1 MAVKPAARRKP
12 RIQPLRA
19 RRALAAR
26 LQAFRGWLGLTQ
38 QGLAGAAG
46 VSRAT
51 IARWEAG
58 TSPLPAWLAG
68 PMIGRPLFDCW
79 LRPRGDQDAVFAGVV
94 VATMVN
100 RSIGQPQ
107 HDVLGAAIRARDVG
121 SFREICRALGVVPA

>member
-1 MAVKPAARRKP
+1 MTVQPAARRKP

-19 RRALAAR
+19 RRALAGR

-58 TSPLPAWLAG
+58 TSPLPAWLAEPLAGQWG
-68 PMIGRPLFDCW
+68 PVVAGEEAL
-79 LRPRGDQDAVFAGVV
+79 QDAISEALVKSPPGPVIEILRAAAVSKNAQTF
-94 VATMVN
+94 
-100 RSIGQPQ
+100 
-107 HDVLGAAIRARDVG
+107 HVLTRILRGG
-121 SFREICRALGVVPA
+121 SA

>member
-1 MAVKPAARRKP
+1 MPVKPAARRKP

-19 RRALAAR
+19 RWELAHR
-26 LQAFRGWLGLTQ
+26 LLAFRGWLGLTQ

-58 TSPLPAWLAG
+58 TSPLPAWLSG
-68 PMIGRPLFDCW
+68 PMLECW
-79 LRPRGDQDAVFAGVV
+79 VGPRVNLHYIRLAEVA

-100 RSIGQPQ
+100 RPAGQQ
-107 HDVLGAAIRARDVG
+107 HDVLVASIRAQDVG
-121 SFREICRALGVVPA
+121 SFRVICRALGIVPE

>member
-19 RRALAAR
+19 RRALAGR

-58 TSPLPAWLAG
+58 TSPLPAWLGG
-68 PMIGRPLFDCW
+68 PLAEHDGLLGRDEAALKDAISEALVKSPPGPAIEI
-79 LRPRGDQDAVFAGVV
+79 LRAAAVSKNAQTFHVLTRILRG
-94 VATMVN
+94 
-100 RSIGQPQ
+100 
-107 HDVLGAAIRARDVG
+107 GAA
-121 SFREICRALGVVPA
+121 